1 MVICLVGSILLVIL
15 LIVLIKKDNEQFTII
30 DGTYVKLN
38 MKAADPF
45 EDAERRLKAAK
56 KVGKI
61 IPKMEH

>member
-15 LIVLIKKDNEQFTII
+15 LIILVKKDNEQFTII
-30 DGTYVKLN
+30 DGTYIKLN
-38 MKAADPF
+38 MKAADPY

>member
-1 MVICLVGSILLVIL
+1 MFSGWYFISDFACSSY
-15 LIVLIKKDNEQFTII
+15 KKDNEQFTII

-38 MKAADPF
+38 MKATDPY

-56 KVGKI
+56 KAGKI

>member
-1 MVICLVGSILLVIL
+1 MIMCLVGSILLVIL
-15 LIVLIKKDNEQFTII
+15 LVVLIKKDNEQFTII
-30 DGTYVKLN
+30 DGTYIKLN
-38 MKAADPF
+38 MKAADPY

>member
-1 MVICLVGSILLVIL
+1 MILCLMGGFLLVIL

-38 MKAADPF
+38 MKATDPY

-61 IPKMEH
+61 IPKMEY

>member
-1 MVICLVGSILLVIL
+1 MFSRRYFISDFAYYPR
-15 LIVLIKKDNEQFTII
+15 KKNNEQFTII
-30 DGTYVKLN
+30 DGTYIKLN
-38 MKAADPF
+38 MKVADPY

>member
-1 MVICLVGSILLVIL
+1 MVICLVGGILLVIL
-15 LIVLIKKDNEQFTII
+15 LVILVKKDNEQFTII

-56 KVGKI
+56 KAGKI

>member
-1 MVICLVGSILLVIL
+1 MVICLVGGILLVIL

-38 MKAADPF
+38 MKAADTY

-56 KVGKI
+56 KAGKI
-61 IPKMEH
+61 ILKMEH